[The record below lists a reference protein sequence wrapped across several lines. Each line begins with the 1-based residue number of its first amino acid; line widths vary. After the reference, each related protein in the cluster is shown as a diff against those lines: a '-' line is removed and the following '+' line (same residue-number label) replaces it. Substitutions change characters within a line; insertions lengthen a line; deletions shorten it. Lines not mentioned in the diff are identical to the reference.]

1 MIADPPEGYCDC
13 GRRLRGHP
21 PLPPVKPLRSWMAER
36 SDTEDTIARRAAAEA
51 ARPNR
56 VEPEVRKRRPKGE
69 GLYSWDR

>member
-13 GRRLRGHP
+13 GRRLAGHP
-21 PLPPVKPLRSWMAER
+21 PLPKVKPLRSWMAER
-36 SDTEDTIARRAAAEA
+36 SDSEDTIARRAAAEA